1 VRRLCD
7 NFPNIKNVIN
17 NAVLSKY
24 QVEMADIPSWEDGV
38 DCGPYRAAL
47 SRDFIAWGAGEV
59 HTPESLTPEQ
69 QNSESIDLD
78 NDRLD
83 LASNETAVSTDNNVD
98 KEDNLVI
105 FFRVTFHDEMVDS
118 MDRAKFLKKH

>member
-1 VRRLCD
+1 MRRLCD
-7 NFPNIKNVIN
+7 TFPNIKSVIN

-24 QVEMADIPSWEDGV
+24 QVELADIPSWEDGV
-38 DCGPYRAAL
+38 DCGSYRAAL

-59 HTPESLTPEQ
+59 HTPESLTSEQ

-83 LASNETAVSTDNNVD
+83 LALNEEAVSTDNNVD
-98 KEDNLVI
+98 KENNLVI
-105 FFRVTFHDEMVDS
+105 FFRVILYDEMLKS
-118 MDRAKFLKKH
+118 KDRAKFLKKH